1 MDLDGPW
8 APHRGLRATLRAAA
22 SAPMV
27 WQLEEPRGIPQAA
40 GPDKIPFQQAFEQRV
55 SEAPPAFALW
65 DHPFESDSQSPDLTR
80 KYSAFSRAAEDTL
93 LGRGEQAEESRC
105 KGRGLPLVF
114 RWASQQKPNRQ
125 GSIYPERSPCFW
137 GALGQRLLE
146 YRRHRR
152 GIQAATPEETKDTE
166 NWLTQKC
173 LLGAGG
179 TMGGGQGLTDL
190 MGKLSKGVA
199 QATLEQLR
207 VGTDLAKWGRPGS
220 P

>member
-1 MDLDGPW
+1 MTPDELDGDGWVTGLGAEFKVPPVGATCSSGTGGLLDYFVASREIGGRLEVQVDLDGPW
-8 APHRGLRATLRAAA
+8 APHRGLQATLKAAA

-27 WQLEEPRGIPQAA
+27 WQLEEPRGIPLAT
-40 GPDKIPFQQAFEQRV
+40 GPDRTPFKQAFEQRV

-65 DHPFESDSQSPDLTR
+65 DHPVESDSQSPDLTR

-137 GALGQRLLE
+137 GGARAAAF
-146 YRRHRR
+146 
-152 GIQAATPEETKDTE
+152 GIQAAPQR
-166 NWLTQKC
+166 NP
-173 LLGAGG
+173 GRHP
-179 TMGGGQGLTDL
+179 QGD
-190 MGKLSKGVA
+190 
-199 QATLEQLR
+199 R
-207 VGTDLAKWGRPGS
+207 RHR
-220 P
+220 